1 MRRKIVGNFGAKIS
15 WLASLILG
23 MLFFRVWN
31 AWKPAMPFRLRSR
44 HFPALALAVLL
55 PACSTQP
62 QSVTNAE
69 FLRSDSERA
78 RSARA
83 ASRPAAHISTERRIA
98 TEIPRRDRDINTA
111 ETTASITAPP
121 VVVGGRN
128 FRLCLR
134 GIAECRPEELREDER
149 RSVAHAA
156 KIRNYSAC
164 LSGNSSCRTDVLDK
178 DQSAKAEIARY
189 NRNLAGCMSGSPE
202 CRPRDLSPADE
213 QKVSATK

>member
-1 MRRKIVGNFGAKIS
+1 
-15 WLASLILG
+15 
-23 MLFFRVWN
+23 MLFFGVWN

-62 QSVTNAE
+62 QSVANTELLGSN
-69 FLRSDSERA
+69 SERA

-83 ASRPAAHISTERRIA
+83 ASRPSAHISTERRIVA
-98 TEIPRRDRDINTA
+98 EIPRRDRDINAA
-111 ETTASITAPP
+111 ETTGSTSAPS

-134 GIAECRPEELREDER
+134 GSAECKPEELREDER
-149 RSVAHAA
+149 RSVAHAG

-164 LSGNSSCRTDVLDK
+164 LSGNSSCRTDDLDK
-178 DQSAKAEIARY
+178 DQSANAEIARY
-189 NRNLAGCMSGSPE
+189 NRNLASCMSGSAE
-202 CRPRDLSPADE
+202 CRPRNLSPADE
-213 QKVSATK
+213 QKVFATK